1 LRSDVHV
8 LVVGAGF
15 GGIGLAIRLR
25 QAGIQDVL
33 VVERSGAIGGTWRDN
48 DYPGCTCDIPSTLY
62 SFSFAPNPGWTSS
75 FPKQAEI
82 LRYLHECVR
91 RWGLSD
97 QLALDT
103 ELLAA
108 TWDDGARRWLVETSR
123 GTVTA
128 RFLVAATGPFDQP
141 VVPALPGLENF
152 TGTAFHSARWD
163 HAHDLTARR
172 VAVVGTGASAVQVVP
187 AVAAVASSVLVY
199 QSSPPWVMPK
209 KVRPVGALRR
219 GLYRR
224 VPAAQRLVRGVQY
237 WSRELPALAA
247 GGNRVLLSALEAQ
260 GRAHLRAQV
269 PDPELRRRL
278 TPDYRIFCK
287 RVLLSDDY
295 YPTLT
300 RPHVELVDAPVTGVT
315 EDGIVAADGTVRQT
329 DTIIFATG
337 FAVTEPPITHR
348 LYGRS
353 GDSLA
358 ATWRAHGRAA
368 YLGTTVSGFPNLFVL
383 TGPHAG
389 TSHTSLLVMIE
400 AQTDYT
406 VACLRTAIATGIEV
420 VEVRPEV
427 QRRFMDEAGEATRH
441 TVSVTGGCRS
451 YYLDADGG
459 NTTLWPGSTWRFRR
473 RTRRFDSDSYQL
485 LRQGA
490 DRRPAGM
497 ERT

>member
-1 LRSDVHV
+1 M
-8 LVVGAGF
+8 GAGF
-15 GGIGLAIRLR
+15 AGIGLAIRLR
-25 QAGIQDVL
+25 QAGIRDVL
-33 VVERSGAIGGTWRDN
+33 VVERSAAIGGTWRDN

-62 SFSFAPNPGWTSS
+62 SFSFAPNPGWTST
-75 FPKQAEI
+75 FPEQAEI

-91 RWGLSD
+91 RWRLSD
-97 QLALDT
+97 QISLNT

-108 TWDDGARRWLVETSR
+108 KWDDAAHRWLVETSR

-141 VVPALPGLENF
+141 TTPALAGLEEF

-163 HAHDLTARR
+163 HGHDLTGRR
-172 VAVVGTGASAVQVVP
+172 VAVVGTGASAVQTVP
-187 AVAAVASSVLVY
+187 AVAEVASSVQVY
-199 QSSPPWVMPK
+199 QRTPPWVMPK

-219 GLYRR
+219 RLFRR
-224 VPAAQRLVRGVQY
+224 LPAAQRLLRGLQY

-269 PDPELRRRL
+269 ADPELRRRL
-278 TPDYRIFCK
+278 TPDYRVFCK

-295 YPTLT
+295 YPALN
-300 RPHVELVDAPVTGVT
+300 RPHVELVDSPIARIT
-315 EDGIVAADGTVRQT
+315 EDGIVTADGTARPV

-337 FAVTEPPITHR
+337 FAVTDPPVTHR
-348 LYGRS
+348 LHGRG

-358 ATWRAHGRAA
+358 ATWRTHGRAA
-368 YLGTTVSGFPNLFVL
+368 YLGTCVSGFPNLFL
-383 TGPHAG
+383 ITGPHAG

-400 AQTDYT
+400 AQVGYI
-406 VACLRTAIATGIEV
+406 VAGLRTAVSSGVEV
-420 VEVRPEV
+420 VEVQPEA
-427 QRRFMDEAGEATRH
+427 QRRFMDAVREAMRH
-441 TVSVTGGCRS
+441 TVSMTGGCHS
-451 YYLDADGG
+451 YYLDADGH

-473 RTRRFDSDSYQL
+473 RTRKFDADSYHL
-485 LRQGA
+485 LRPGA
-490 DRRPAGM
+490 ERCPAGM